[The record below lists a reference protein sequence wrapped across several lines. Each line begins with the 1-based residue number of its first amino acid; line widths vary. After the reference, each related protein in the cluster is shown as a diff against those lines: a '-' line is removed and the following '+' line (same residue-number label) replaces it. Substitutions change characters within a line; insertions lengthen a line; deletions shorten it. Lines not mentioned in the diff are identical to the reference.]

1 MELWTQTVASPRGTA
16 KAANAA
22 EAAGWHGLSVVDSQN
37 LSGDCFVALTM
48 AATTTERLL
57 LGTAVGNSVTRA
69 AAVNASAAL
78 SVSAVSGGRFVF
90 GIGRGDSALAHLGRG
105 PGRVRHFETHL
116 RHVQAYLRGESVPF
130 EEITFPD
137 DVAPPVDELELASG
151 PGASSIPWVNPDRP
165 KVPVEVA
172 ATGPRIIGIAAVQ
185 AERVMFA
192 LGAAPER
199 IAWGMDVARQARRD
213 AGLDPD
219 GVKFGAY
226 VQCVCN
232 PDLAVAR
239 DLIKGAVSI
248 FARFSVMHGTTVG
261 PASEETN
268 DALHKIH
275 DAYDMDGHSKNE
287 SAQAAT
293 LTPDFIDY
301 FGIVGPPDR
310 CVERL
315 QGLAELG
322 LDKVVVAA
330 QFQMGETA
338 EGVASRELMEAEVLP
353 AFAGA

>member
-1 MELWTQTVASPRGTA
+1 M
-16 KAANAA
+16 
-22 EAAGWHGLSVVDSQN
+22 VDSQN
-37 LSGDCFVALTM
+37 VSGDCFVALT
-48 AATTTERLL
+48 AAAMRTERLL

-78 SVSAVSGGRFVF
+78 SVDAVSGGRMIY
-90 GIGRGDSALAHLGRG
+90 GIGRGDSALAHLGRA
-105 PGRVRHFETHL
+105 PGRVKHFETHL
-116 RHVQAYLRGESVPF
+116 RHLQRYLRGQEVPF
-130 EEITFPD
+130 DEIDFPD
-137 DVAPPVDELELASG
+137 HVAPVVDELELAAG
-151 PGASSIPWVNPDRP
+151 PGASRIPWVDTNRP
-165 KVPVEVA
+165 KVPVEVS
-172 ATGPRIIGIAAVQ
+172 ATGPRIIGIAAVH

-192 LGAAPER
+192 VGAAPER
-199 IAWGMDVARQARRD
+199 IQWGMEVARQARRD

-232 PDLAVAR
+232 PNLDVAR

-261 PASEETN
+261 PTSAETEQ
-268 DALHKIH
+268 ALHTLH
-275 DAYDMDGHSKNE
+275 DAYDMGGHSRNE

-301 FGIVGPPDR
+301 FSIVGPPER

-315 QGLAELG
+315 EGLAQLG
-322 LDKVVVAA
+322 LDKVMVAA
-330 QFQMGETA
+330 QFQMGDSP

-353 AFAGA
+353 AFTGR